1 MEERLK
7 KQVKMDLMSTVNFVQ
22 VTTNTGKGELYK
34 NLNCLKLHVFGFYFL
49 IHLYYILIIK

>member
-34 NLNCLKLHVFGFYFL
+34 
-49 IHLYYILIIK
+49 ISIA